1 MDFKLIFQTGYAL
14 KIIISLLFLISLPFN
29 SLAKKAVSTPSKAK
43 TSKAQ
48 AVKKKAA
55 HNIEGWK
62 FVRLA
67 DGVSTY
73 KLKTDKNTI
82 GVFHSQT
89 AKKPVNWKKINPD
102 TFFIKIIEEKQSL
115 MSMIDVFDWTTNE
128 RSWSKKGR
136 GFELTMSGSYTDK
149 KDKKIYFREYHFY
162 LPKKT
167 HQVLITSPNKELLS
181 TRQTSDSLKNTYPA
195 TVFFEQA
202 KQILNQK

>member
-1 MDFKLIFQTGYAL
+1 MNFRLIFQTGYAL
-14 KIIISLLFLISLPFN
+14 KIVISLLFLISLPFN
-29 SLAKKAVSTPSKAK
+29 SLAKKAVNTPSKAK
-43 TSKAQ
+43 ASKTKAL
-48 AVKKKAA
+48 KKKAA

-62 FVRLA
+62 FIRLA

-102 TFFIKIIEEKQSL
+102 TFFIKIIEDKRSL

-167 HQVLITSPNKELLS
+167 HQILITSSNRELLD
-181 TRQTSDSLKNTYPA
+181 TRQTPDSLKKTYSA
-195 TVFFEQA
+195 RVFFQQV
-202 KQILNQK
+202 KKILNQK